1 MRILHRPNMVV
12 MRVENSFPCEGC
24 LIGKTTLHQEKGIRS
39 TFSKVPLCESNT
51 RRCNGKPRLSLLHFV
66 YSFLDSSLHAEA
78 HSVRRLESVLFL
90 PLTMS
95 ALSNEP
101 VSANLGAVLQR
112 NYDWEYAS
120 SDIVPRTNAVRLAHY
135 NLQPRT
141 PNAYRLTLRSCPS
154 Y

>member
-1 MRILHRPNMVV
+1 
-12 MRVENSFPCEGC
+12 
-24 LIGKTTLHQEKGIRS
+24 
-39 TFSKVPLCESNT
+39 
-51 RRCNGKPRLSLLHFV
+51 
-66 YSFLDSSLHAEA
+66 
-78 HSVRRLESVLFL
+78 
-90 PLTMS
+90 MS

-141 PNAYRLTLRSCPS
+141 PNAYRLIPCVRVHPTNLAFLCEMKIPCTKARNFRTTPS
-154 Y
+154 TASGKHFRPHNAI